1 MGVVEWQEGAWHAGC
16 RAGCECAV
24 NAALFVGEW
33 VALRSERLS
42 ASDSAK
48 RPSAQSQDDA
58 AGAGV
63 RCRGS
68 GSGRRAVARGLR
80 SAFAAVMCALR
91 RWDRSATGS
100 QAVLDAA

>member
-42 ASDSAK
+42 ASDSAR
-48 RPSAQSQDDA
+48 RPQ
-58 AGAGV
+58 
-63 RCRGS
+63 C
-68 GSGRRAVARGLR
+68 AVARR
-80 SAFAAVMCALR
+80 R
-91 RWDRSATGS
+91 RWGGCSLS
-100 QAVLDAA
+100 